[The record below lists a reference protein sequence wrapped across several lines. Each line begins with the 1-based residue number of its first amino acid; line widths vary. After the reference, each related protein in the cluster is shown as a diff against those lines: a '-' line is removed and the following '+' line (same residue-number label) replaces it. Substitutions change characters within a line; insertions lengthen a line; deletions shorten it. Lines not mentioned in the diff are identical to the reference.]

1 MQIGQ
6 KVLHLTS
13 VDSTNNYA
21 ANLLKRGELVNGTVI
36 LADDQFA
43 GRGQRNTKWQ
53 SNPSEN
59 LTISFFLDDVNLSV
73 DRQFVLTQLVTLG
86 LLHFFEKEDI
96 EAVIKWPN
104 DIYVGNRKIAGVLIE
119 NQLRGNQVQS
129 AIVGIGIN
137 VNQKGFDGLT
147 ATSIFNETGAFSSIT
162 EQMFS
167 LIHSM
172 NEVFARHKSDFTTLK
187 EMYETHLYRKNVRA
201 KFEDVHGKF
210 TGVIQGTTDQGELIV
225 LRDNQQEQT
234 YSLKEISFIF

>member
-21 ANLLKRGELVNGTVI
+21 ANLLKQGELVHGTVI

-53 SNPSEN
+53 ANPAEN
-59 LTISFFLDDVNLSV
+59 LTISFFLDGVNLSV
-73 DRQFVLTQLVTLG
+73 DRQFVLTQLVAVG
-86 LLHFFEKEDI
+86 LVHFFEKEDV

-119 NQLRGNQVQS
+119 NQIRGNQVQS

-137 VNQKGFDGLT
+137 VNQRGFDGLT
-147 ATSIFNETGAFSSIT
+147 ATSIYNETGAFSSIT

-172 NEVFARHKSDFTTLK
+172 NEVFANYFGDFVTLK
-187 EMYETHLYRKNVRA
+187 RTYESDLFRKGTDA
-201 KFEDVHGKF
+201 AFEDVHGAF
-210 TGVIQGTTDQGELIV
+210 NGVIKGVTDQGELV
-225 LRDNQQEQT
+225 VQREDASSQT
-234 YSLKEISFIF
+234 YSLKEITFVF

>member
-21 ANLLKRGELVNGTVI
+21 ANLLKQGELVHGTVI

-53 SNPSEN
+53 ANPAEN
-59 LTISFFLDDVNLSV
+59 LTISFFLDGVNLSV
-73 DRQFVLTQLVTLG
+73 DRQFVLTQLVAVG
-86 LLHFFEKEDI
+86 LVHFFEKEDV

-119 NQLRGNQVQS
+119 NQIRGSQVQS

-137 VNQKGFDGLT
+137 VNQRGFDGLT
-147 ATSIFNETGAFSSIT
+147 ATSIYNETGAFSSIT

-172 NEVFARHKSDFTTLK
+172 NEVFANYLGDYETLK
-187 EMYETHLYRKNVRA
+187 MAYESDLFRKGMNA
-201 KFEDVHGKF
+201 AFEDVNGAF
-210 TGVIQGTTDQGELIV
+210 NGVIKGITDQGELIV
-225 LRDNQQEQT
+225 QRDDTTSQT
-234 YSLKEISFIF
+234 YSLKEITFVF

>member
-6 KVLHLTS
+6 KVLHLAS

-21 ANLLKRGELVNGTVI
+21 ANLLKQGELVSGTVI
-36 LADDQFA
+36 LADEQFA
-43 GRGQRNTKWQ
+43 GRGQRDAQWH
-53 SNPSEN
+53 SNPAEN
-59 LTISFFLDDVNLSV
+59 LTISFFLGDVNLSV
-73 DRQFVLTQLVTLG
+73 ERQFVLTQLVAVG
-86 LLHFFEKEDI
+86 LVHFFEKEDI

-119 NQLRGNQVQS
+119 NQLRGDIVRS

-137 VNQKGFDGLT
+137 VNQKGFDGLR

-172 NEVFARHKSDFTTLK
+172 NETFSRFSTDFSDLK
-187 EMYETHLYRKNVRA
+187 AIYEKGLYKKGISAN
-201 KFEDVHGKF
+201 FEDANGTFK
-210 TGVIQGTTDQGELIV
+210 GVIQGTTDRGELIV
-225 LRDNQQEQT
+225 VQENNEEHH
-234 YSLKEISFIF
+234 YSLKEISFMH

>member
-1 MQIGQ
+1 MAKRRDKKAERVQRIFE
-6 KVLHLTS
+6 L
-13 VDSTNNYA
+13 
-21 ANLLKRGELVNGTVI
+21 ANGES
-36 LADDQFA
+36 
-43 GRGQRNTKWQ
+43 R
-53 SNPSEN
+53 
-59 LTISFFLDDVNLSV
+59 
-73 DRQFVLTQLVTLG
+73 TQW
-86 LLHFFEKEDI
+86 E
-96 EAVIKWPN
+96 
-104 DIYVGNRKIAGVLIE
+104 Y
-119 NQLRGNQVQS
+119 
-129 AIVGIGIN
+129 

-187 EMYETHLYRKNVRA
+187 KMYETHLYRKNVRA